1 MSSCRLSHK
10 DRHLAGKPVGVPHF
24 VPVAHSWPLVL
35 HGWPHIWQHG
45 GFYSLRVQNF
55 HKVRAEREAAVGEAR
70 ELPFQRVCAAC
81 AQSSDATSAFNN
93 LPLFPS
99 RHSFMRLPSDTLLQ
113 NQTLSRA
120 GSLLPVWWFWPTPLL
135 SLWAPKTWKPA
146 SETIMIAFCR
156 PREWRHLP
164 SNNRSRPTTLCSLNL
179 VA

>member
-24 VPVAHSWPLVL
+24 VLVAHSWPLVL

-70 ELPFQRVCAAC
+70 ELPFQRVCAAS

-93 LPLFPS
+93 LTLFPS
-99 RHSFMRLPSDTLLQ
+99 RHSFMRCFIF
-113 NQTLSRA
+113 A
-120 GSLLPVWWFWPTPLL
+120 
-135 SLWAPKTWKPA
+135 A
-146 SETIMIAFCR
+146 EFCR
-156 PREWRHLP
+156 FVLPRAAYHSPPLSSGYVFVGMQPALRKIP
-164 SNNRSRPTTLCSLNL
+164 
-179 VA
+179 